1 MPAPPPPAGGS
12 QPPSRPR
19 RRTTQPPSSPS
30 SPSLP
35 HHHTPST
42 PSGLRQSR
50 TASSDSDP
58 ETSPTDHVEQ
68 GGDDYTN
75 NESKPASPCLQQIP
89 ESSIPRSDDQP
100 GGLSLPQTQDS
111 TAATT
116 TTTTTTGLGLS
127 HSPPSLPHP
136 DPIAPNPAPEIKTSS
151 VLYDESTSLLHS
163 ERAHDGPCNH
173 GTFSPRAVSPPLQHL
188 HAESERNSLL
198 GSEASDAVSEN
209 QSSTPRKL
217 WKRAFSRVIKNK
229 KMATSSALAQ
239 RHGIEYSWS
248 MFLSY
253 YIPCLTWMRQYQ
265 WSWLIGDLTAAITMA
280 SMYLP
285 MALSYAENLAHV
297 APIGGLYAFV
307 FQPFLYA
314 LLGSCPQMVVGP
326 EAAGSLLIGS
336 IVKANIDGGKGEDD
350 NAILHSKIAG
360 VAVGLAGASVFIMG
374 LGRFGFVDNV
384 LSRPF
389 LRGFISSIGVVIFID
404 QLTPVL
410 GLNKLAA
417 SLPNIPHHTTVDK
430 FIFIV
435 THLGQGHRLSGIIG
449 IVSFVIIMV
458 LREIKRRLQPRYP
471 TVAYFPD
478 RLVVVVLSAFL
489 AYFLDW
495 EGKGVEILGKVEAP
509 SGHVFTFRNPFQ
521 LSHLPHIREAMGTSF
536 LIGMLGFFESS
547 VAAKSLGDT
556 DTIDGMQLSPNRELI
571 ALGTA
576 NIVGACFMA
585 LPAFGGYGRSK
596 VNKSTGGK
604 TPMSSIFVSIITV
617 VCILYL
623 LSWFYYL
630 PKPVLSALIM
640 VVAYSLIEEIPEDL
654 FFFVKIRGWKEL
666 SLMSVIVLVTVLFSL
681 NLGIAIGIGL
691 SLLEVVRHAT
701 RPRIQILG
709 RVPNSDRFANAEE
722 HPEQVE
728 FIEGC
733 LIVKIPEP
741 LTFANTGDLK
751 SRLRRIERYGTN
763 MAHPAL
769 PRLRPQHSNRNI
781 IFDIHGVTSMDGSGT
796 QVLEEIVR
804 KYRQQGVRV
813 FFSRAPSRN
822 HKVWKLLEWSGIVAL
837 VGGEHLFVDDIQDA
851 LRMAESAHI
860 DAPGREADC
869 GATLVA

>member
-1 MPAPPPPAGGS
+1 MPVPPTPASGS

-19 RRTTQPPSSPS
+19 RRTTQPPPPS
-30 SPSLP
+30 QP

-42 PSGLRQSR
+42 PSGLRESHSVDDSSSNRSVAVDDNDDDDDNNNNNNNNNNVGNDGSIPVSPRQQGTPSPPNPHA
-50 TASSDSDP
+50 ASSSARSIMDFRESSRPARRP
-58 ETSPTDHVEQ
+58 ETPVLLRDE
-68 GGDDYTN
+68 
-75 NESKPASPCLQQIP
+75 
-89 ESSIPRSDDQP
+89 
-100 GGLSLPQTQDS
+100 
-111 TAATT
+111 
-116 TTTTTTGLGLS
+116 
-127 HSPPSLPHP
+127 
-136 DPIAPNPAPEIKTSS
+136 TS
-151 VLYDESTSLLHS
+151 SLLHGP
-163 ERAHDGPCNH
+163 RAHDGPCNH
-173 GTFSPRAVSPPLQHL
+173 GTFSPRATSPRSRCSR
-188 HAESERNSLL
+188 ADDDDEGTSLL
-198 GSEASDAVSEN
+198 GSDGSATLSEIAPPSGGWWRRTF
-209 QSSTPRKL
+209 SSMVKTR
-217 WKRAFSRVIKNK
+217 

-239 RHGIEYSWS
+239 RHGVEYSWF

-253 YIPCLTWMRQYQ
+253 YIPCLTWMRQYR
-265 WSWLIGDLTAAITMA
+265 WSWLTGDLTAAVAMA

-297 APIGGLYAFV
+297 APISGLYAFV
-307 FQPFLYA
+307 FNPLLYA
-314 LLGSCPQMVVGP
+314 LLGSCPQMIVGP
-326 EAAGSLLIGS
+326 EAAGSLLVGS
-336 IVKANIDGGKGEDD
+336 IVKSNVDVGKGQEDD
-350 NAILHSKIAG
+350 AVLHSKIAG

-374 LGRFGFVDNV
+374 LGRFGFIDNV

-389 LRGFISSIGVVIFID
+389 LRGFISSIGFVIFID

-410 GLNKLAA
+410 GLNKAA
-417 SLPNIPHHTTVDK
+417 AAVPSVPHKSTVDK
-430 FIFIV
+430 FVFIC
-435 THLGQGHRLSGIIG
+435 THLGQWHKLSGIIG
-449 IVSFVIIMV
+449 IVSFVVIMV

-471 TVAYFPD
+471 GVAYFPD
-478 RLVVVVLSAFL
+478 RLLVVVLSALL
-489 AYFLDW
+489 AYLLGW
-495 EGKGVEILGKVEAP
+495 EGKGVEVLGKVEAP

-521 LSHLPHIREAMGTSF
+521 LSHLPHIREALGTSF

-556 DTIDGMQLSPNRELI
+556 NVIEGMQLSPNRELI

-604 TPMSSIFVSIITV
+604 TPMSSIFVCIITV
-617 VCILYL
+617 ICILFL
-623 LSWFYYL
+623 LPWFYYL

-654 FFFVKIRGWKEL
+654 VFFVRIKGWKEL
-666 SLMSVIVLVTVLFSL
+666 SLMAVIVLVTVFFSL

-709 RVPNSDRFANAEE
+709 RIPNSDRFANAEE

-769 PRLRPQHSNRNI
+769 PRLRPQDSNRNI

-804 KYRQQGVRV
+804 TYRQEGVRV
-813 FFSRAPSRN
+813 FFSRAPGHD
-822 HKVWKLLEWSGIVAL
+822 HKVWKLLERSGIVAL
-837 VGGEHLFVDDIQDA
+837 VGGEHQFVDDIRDA
-851 LRMAESAHI
+851 LRMAES
-860 DAPGREADC
+860 
-869 GATLVA
+869 VM